1 MSAAHPALAA
11 GRLTLSGVPGSP
23 YTRKML
29 ALLRYRRIPYRLLLR
44 SHDPGDLP
52 KPRVPMLPTFYL
64 PNAHGEVEAV
74 TDSTPLIRRFESE
87 FEGREAIP
95 ADPALALIDALIED
109 YGDEWLTKA
118 MFHYRWAYDD
128 DIHRA
133 SRILPTWSRG
143 PFTDAAHR
151 QAGADISTRQIPRL
165 SYVGSSH
172 ITGPVIEESY
182 GRFLDI
188 FEDHLRTHHFWLGR
202 RPGSGDF
209 AVYGQ
214 LTQLA
219 LFDPTPMA
227 LTLEHAP
234 RVFGWVGAV
243 DDLSGLD
250 PAAADWFAPDALPG
264 TTRALLAEIGRVYA
278 PLLLANAAAV
288 AAGAGEV
295 ETQIDGRPWR
305 QRTFP
310 YQSKCLAW
318 LRRDYEA
325 LTQGSRERF
334 DSAIAGSGC
343 EPLFA

>member
-1 MSAAHPALAA
+1 MSAAHPALEA

-188 FEDHLRTHHFWLGR
+188 FEDHLRTHPFWLGR

-219 LFDPTPMA
+219 LFP
-227 LTLEHAP
+227 EP
-234 RVFGWVGAV
+234 RVRSWRKSAG
-243 DDLSGLD
+243 SMRHCCS
-250 PAAADWFAPDALPG
+250 P
-264 TTRALLAEIGRVYA
+264 TRRRSPLA
-278 PLLLANAAAV
+278 
-288 AAGAGEV
+288 
-295 ETQIDGRPWR
+295 
-305 QRTFP
+305 
-310 YQSKCLAW
+310 
-318 LRRDYEA
+318 
-325 LTQGSRERF
+325 RER
-334 DSAIAGSGC
+334 SRPRSMAVRGVSEPSPTNPSVWHGC
-343 EPLFA
+343 VATMRL